1 MRRADFSG
9 VLVASS
15 LKSLILSML
24 FILDQGESDITKKAD
39 CVLAHNPIQVYTL
52 PSRIQEACWV
62 YGKTLS
68 KILPS
73 GFHIETNPK
82 CAKFLLTSKS

>member
-1 MRRADFSG
+1 MHRTDFSG
-9 VLVASS
+9 VLLASS

-24 FILDQGESDITKKAD
+24 FILDQCESDIPKEAD
-39 CVLAHNPIQVYTL
+39 CILAHNPVQVYTL
-52 PSRIQEACWV
+52 PLRIQEACWV

-82 CAKFLLTSKS
+82 CAKFLLISKS